1 MPVQYAFT
9 IVRVCTFSKIPEYKS
24 STHLGLGGLVEP
36 GKCLQHVEDEHVA
49 AKLEAE
55 LAQGRGHRPHDL
67 ELVSEIEMRLRIE
80 NMVVDRI
87 SQLI

>member
-1 MPVQYAFT
+1 MHLLQILCIYQ
-9 IVRVCTFSKIPEYKS
+9 SKKS
-24 STHLGLGGLVEP
+24 KSKNPTHLGLGGLVEP
-36 GKCLQHVEDEHVA
+36 GECLQHVEDEHVA

-55 LAQGRGHRPHDL
+55 LAQGRGHRAHDL

-80 NMVVDRI
+80 NMVVDLI

>member
-1 MPVQYAFT
+1 MCPCPAAPGYVEREYL
-9 IVRVCTFSKIPEYKS
+9 PEYKS
-24 STHLGLGGLVEP
+24 PTHLGLGGLVEP
-36 GKCLQHVEDEHVA
+36 GECLQHVEDEHVA